1 MSLISMRY
9 ILSHCS
15 VCHMLLYRKRKAYCD
30 QKVAQ
35 NPQRI
40 RAQKLS
46 FHQAWFVQAYFD
58 QA

>member
-9 ILSHCS
+9 ILSHYS
-15 VCHMLLYRKRKAYCD
+15 LRQMPQYRKKKAYCD
-30 QKVAQ
+30 QKAAQ

-46 FHQAWFVQAYFD
+46 FHQACLNQS
-58 QA
+58 

>member
-1 MSLISMRY
+1 MSLISIRY

-15 VCHMLLYRKRKAYCD
+15 VCQMPQYRKKKAYCD
-30 QKVAQ
+30 QKAAQ

-46 FHQAWFVQAYFD
+46 FHQACLNQS
-58 QA
+58 